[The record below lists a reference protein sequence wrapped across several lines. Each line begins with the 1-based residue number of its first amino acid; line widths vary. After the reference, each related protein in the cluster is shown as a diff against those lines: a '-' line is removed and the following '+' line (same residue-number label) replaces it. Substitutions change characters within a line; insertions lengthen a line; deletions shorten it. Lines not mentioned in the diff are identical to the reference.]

1 MLLNVRTADFDGMSR
16 QTIINLDN
24 VEAII
29 PLNDGG
35 KDRMLVKMI
44 SGNTL
49 TILGSY
55 YKLIRLLEVQSFRDV
70 EDE

>member
-1 MLLNVRTADFDGMSR
+1 MLLSVRTLDFDGMSR

-24 VEAII
+24 VECII

-35 KDRMLVKMI
+35 KDRMAVKMV

-49 TILGSY
+49 TVLGSY
-55 YKLIRLLEVQSFRDV
+55 YRLMKQLEVPTFKDTV
-70 EDE
+70 DE

>member
-16 QTIINLDN
+16 QTIINIDN
-24 VEAII
+24 VESII

-35 KDRMLVKMI
+35 KDRMLVKMV
-44 SGNTL
+44 SGSTL

-55 YKLIRLLEVQSFRDV
+55 YKLVRQLEAQPFRDV

>member
-1 MLLNVRTADFDGMSR
+1 MLLNVRSADFDGMSR

-55 YKLIRLLEVQSFRDV
+55 YKLIRQLEVQSFRDV

>member
-1 MLLNVRTADFDGMSR
+1 MLLSVRTVDFDGMSR
-16 QTIINLDN
+16 QTIINIDN

-35 KDRMLVKMI
+35 KDRMLVKLV
-44 SGNTL
+44 SGNSL

-55 YKLIRLLEVQSFRDV
+55 YKLARQLETQPFKDV
-70 EDE
+70 DDE